1 MNILIIDDHILFAE
15 GMKYLLESM
24 QQDANI
30 YFASDADSTLQ
41 HIVKNGNPDL
51 ILLDVNLPG
60 INGYALLKKLQQL
73 NVWSPVLMISATES
87 PAAMGKA
94 LSRGASGFISKSS
107 NSDVLLKAIKTV
119 MGGDIYMP
127 YQEPRDN
134 THTQPPIMVTT
145 RQQEVLYLL
154 SQGLLNKQIAHELN
168 ISANTVKAHLHE
180 IFRILKANN
189 RTAAVQ
195 SAYKEGLL

>member
-15 GMKYLLESM
+15 GMKYLLESL
-24 QQDANI
+24 QEEATI
-30 YFASDADSTLQ
+30 YFAPDADATLQ
-41 HIVKNGNPDL
+41 HIVDKGNPDL

-60 INGYALLKKLQQL
+60 INGYSLLEKLQKL

-87 PAAMGKA
+87 PSAIGKA
-94 LSRGASGFISKSS
+94 LSRGASGFVSKSS
-107 NSDVLLKAIKTV
+107 NSSVLLTAIKTV
-119 MGGDIYMP
+119 LCGDIYMP
-127 YQEPRDN
+127 YQEPTTRYS
-134 THTQPPIMVTT
+134 QIKVTT
-145 RQQEVLYLL
+145 RQQEVLLLL
-154 SQGLLNKQIAHELN
+154 SQGLLNKQIAHELC

-180 IFRILKANN
+180 IFRILDASN